1 MYLIME
7 ETLYSASPLLRL
19 QYCPVLP
26 KSMQISVKRNSCNVC
41 FLHNI
46 CYCNVHVGFLCHKPQ
61 KCLLYLTF
69 RRMIF
74 FLVHNLFVTL
84 RCISIH
90 SCYILFHQR
99 TVLYHS
105 LKNMSTNEEIF
116 FSFSP
121 SGQWTSLLLSVN
133 VYYKIKQLRR

>member
-26 KSMQISVKRNSCNVC
+26 KSMQNFCKRNSCNVC

-74 FLVHNLFVTL
+74 FLVHNLFVTP

-105 LKNMSTNEEIF
+105 LKICQQMKKFSSLFLLQVNGHLFSCLLMSIT
-116 FSFSP
+116 
-121 SGQWTSLLLSVN
+121 
-133 VYYKIKQLRR
+133 K

>member
-1 MYLIME
+1 ME

-26 KSMQISVKRNSCNVC
+26 KSMQNFCKKKLLQR
-41 FLHNI
+41 LLP
-46 CYCNVHVGFLCHKPQ
+46 YCNVHVGFLCHKPQ

-74 FLVHNLFVTL
+74 FLVHNLFVTP

>member
-26 KSMQISVKRNSCNVC
+26 KSMQN
-41 FLHNI
+41 

-74 FLVHNLFVTL
+74 FLVHNLFVTP